1 MLVCLKP
8 KEALTR
14 MISLYTNPIHPL
26 VTVDE
31 MVEALV
37 AQNNLNA
44 VSQTKILK
52 LARKAIL
59 SGELHSRDPQ
69 TTARIL
75 DISQATPLVIPQ
87 DFNKWVTNTGM
98 TLSLPAIKAKRV
110 RVKKQPIQTN
120 NWKLRVQA
128 QAAKHILALRKTG
141 ANPTVHSILN
151 DMHKW
156 CVQNNVKTTR
166 GIIPSEGYIRT
177 HALGGRY
184 WSPPP

>member
-1 MLVCLKP
+1 
-8 KEALTR
+8 

-44 VSQTKILK
+44 ASHTKILK

-59 SGELHSRDPQ
+59 NGELHSRDPQ

-75 DISQATPLVIPQ
+75 NISQATPLVIPQ
-87 DFNKWVTNTGM
+87 DFNNWVTNTGM
-98 TLSLPAIKAKRV
+98 TLKLPAIKSKRV
-110 RVKKQPIQTN
+110 RVKKQPIQST

-128 QAAKHILALRKTG
+128 QATKHILALRKVG
-141 ANPTVHSILN
+141 SNPTVQSILK
-151 DMHKW
+151 DIHTW

-166 GIIPSEGYIRT
+166 GLIPSEGYLRT